1 MALVVL
7 PVVLLYGFG
16 LLVATPEA
24 RSGVDVLSDVLLD
37 LAGTSG
43 YAYVQGGIALLIVV
57 VAGARL
63 GRATLGQS
71 LLAAPVAAESLLY
84 ALVMGTAIIA
94 LMDQQHLLGPLLV
107 PAHLV
112 DRAVVSAGA
121 GLHEEIAFRLL
132 LLPALAAVLYHG
144 LAMPRPL
151 ALAVALVASSVAF
164 AAAHNLA
171 GEPYEAFAFTYRV
184 CAGGIFGL
192 LFLARGF
199 AVAVWT
205 HALYDF
211 YAMTLTG

>member
-121 GLHEEIAFRLL
+121 GLH
-132 LLPALAAVLYHG
+132 
-144 LAMPRPL
+144 RPL